1 MSCCSNS
8 KSCHGFDSQGMGSI
22 PQINETRVTE
32 RHVTSCKRVLLDPE
46 EGELGHA
53 VADAPDVL
61 QRGAVNSDLVQAR
74 APGVSQEVGRSGE
87 DDVIGQ
93 NDGALAK
100 QTAALQQLQVR
111 QVTALPVIHEDQIQ
125 TLHAEV
131 LTQTRDHFIRRT
143 HDQLHL
149 RSRSNRSD
157 QRCPDTYTQKV
168 TLRSNALQY

>member
-1 MSCCSNS
+1 
-8 KSCHGFDSQGMGSI
+8 MGSI
-22 PQINETRVTE
+22 PQINESRVTDCSE

-93 NDGALAK
+93 NDGALAQ

-149 RSRSNRSD
+149 RSSSNRSD
-157 QRCPDTYTQKV
+157 QQCPDTYTQKV

>member
-1 MSCCSNS
+1 MLLITWWLTTLANE
-8 KSCHGFDSQGMGSI
+8 D
-22 PQINETRVTE
+22 QINESCVTNCSE
-32 RHVTSCKRVLLDPE
+32 RHVKRILLDPE

-53 VADAPDVL
+53 VADATDVL

-74 APGVSQEVGRSGE
+74 ASRVSQEVGRSGE

-93 NDGALAK
+93 NDGALAQ

-125 TLHAEV
+125 TLHAEI
-131 LTQTRDHFIRRT
+131 LTQTRDHLIRRT

-149 RSRSNRSD
+149 RNRSNRSE
-157 QRCPDTYTQKV
+157 QHSVVESYSEK
-168 TLRSNALQY
+168 